1 MIKIKLEKMRNL
13 YYIEIGAENIPC
25 GYTLAARGQQ
35 YIVSANTSKEAEE
48 IIEDGFKATFSSTKD
63 YTEFNF
69 KFKANKIGLTN
80 KKKGVMF
87 SWIC

>member
-1 MIKIKLEKMRNL
+1 MKLEKMRTL
-13 YYIEIGAENIPC
+13 YYTVIGAENIPC
-25 GYTLAARGQQ
+25 SYTMAARGQQ
-35 YIVSANTSKEAEE
+35 FIVAANTPKEAKR
-48 IIEDGFKATFSSTKD
+48 IVEDSFKATFPSTKE

-69 KFKANKIGLTN
+69 KLKVREIGLTN

>member
-1 MIKIKLEKMRNL
+1 MRNL
-13 YYIEIGAENIPC
+13 YYTTIGAENIPC

-35 YIVSANTSKEAEE
+35 FIVAANTPKEAKG
-48 IIEDGFKATFSSTKD
+48 IVEDSFKATFPSTKD

-69 KFKANKIGLTN
+69 KFKVKNIGLTN

-87 SWIC
+87 SWVC